1 MQLNGVTFSY
11 LSQDYSDI
19 FFAMGGHTI
28 NITSED
34 VNWKIIGSSSEEPN
48 CSLNVTNPSFKILDK
63 YQFDLENQV
72 DFVGFLMSF
81 LRGATPDL
89 VVKIQED
96 FIKKIS
102 EINMPDETKSGLMEV
117 IRDNIRY
124 AWVDDALSPI
134 IGDTSIKEK
143 DIGLLASKLCTT
155 PFEVIGSIKFQGVVS
170 NEFFIKN

>member
-1 MQLNGVTFSY
+1 M
-11 LSQDYSDI
+11 
-19 FFAMGGHTI
+19 
-28 NITSED
+28 
-34 VNWKIIGSSSEEPN
+34 
-48 CSLNVTNPSFKILDK
+48 
-63 YQFDLENQV
+63 
-72 DFVGFLMSF
+72 GFLMSF